1 MLSTSPCR
9 KKESSEERSS
19 SWYVNLLHPN
29 ICKHILR
36 SLLYTFS
43 LVLVRRICLTI
54 KASYVGDHF
63 LYSHDLSE

>member
-9 KKESSEERSS
+9 QKESSEERSS

-29 ICKHILR
+29 IWSILHA
-36 SLLYTFS
+36 LLYTFS

>member
-9 KKESSEERSS
+9 KKESSEERSP
-19 SWYVNLLHPN
+19 SWYVNLLHPS
-29 ICKHILR
+29 IWSILHT
-36 SLLYTFS
+36 LLYTFS